1 MSKAKFDWS
10 FNAFLEACAEVDMS
24 STANRIR
31 RQKQAKKIA
40 KYRKKAKRKENRQ
53 ATALI
58 VAHHY
63 NKKFNRFVF
72 GNKRK

>member
-1 MSKAKFDWS
+1 MRYDICQKLSLIGVLMLFWR
-10 FNAFLEACAEVDMS
+10 LVS

-31 RQKQAKKIA
+31 RQKQTKKIA